1 MKKIILAL
9 FLFTAISAQAKEITV
24 TAYGEGDDYDWAVL
38 NAVENAVRQTSD
50 ITVEGKGLH
59 KLDVAATASVDANH
73 SAGYNSND
81 SLNTEEKKLQGVLP
95 QNNSFNG
102 SKQNSQQFNE
112 SASLNAMVG
121 VRDNSKNILA
131 KYKGSVSSYEVLEQ
145 TQENGKYRVKIKATV
160 IKEDVY
166 DSHDYKSKNLVKK
179 SEYSLAIMPF
189 KIARNASCLGKNL
202 SNSDTNAVISSLFI
216 EKLAP
221 SRKFNLVDRNN
232 LDDYASE
239 MVLIE
244 SDMTLPENKVKLKNV
259 AAADYILVGSV
270 DNFSASTHKEYI
282 PLTGETSYE
291 SYSKAKISY
300 RILETATME
309 IVSAGSSE
317 QKFSKDGAFSS
328 CENVKELLLKR
339 AIADAAEKILTDVFP
354 DYKPAHNSSSKKA
367 VKKSAPAQKPDYS
380 LQLY

>member
-9 FLFTAISAQAKEITV
+9 FLCTAFSAQAKEITV
-24 TAYGEGDDYDWAVL
+24 TAYGEGDDYDWAVM
-38 NAVENAVRQTSD
+38 NAVENAVRQTTE

-59 KLDVAATASVDANH
+59 KLDVAATASFDANH
-73 SAGYNSND
+73 SAGYSSSD
-81 SLNTEEKKLQGVLP
+81 SLNTEEKKLKGVLP

-102 SKQNSQQFNE
+102 SKQNTQAFNE
-112 SASLNAMVG
+112 SASANAMVG
-121 VRDNSKNILA
+121 VRDNSKDILA

-189 KIARNASCLGKNL
+189 KVARNAICLGKNL
-202 SNSDTNAVISSLFI
+202 NSSDTNAVISNLFI

-232 LDDYASE
+232 LDDYAAE
-239 MVLIE
+239 MALIE
-244 SDMTLPENKVKLKNV
+244 ADMTLPENKVKLKNV

-270 DNFSASTHKEYI
+270 DNFSASTRKEYI

-291 SYSKAKISY
+291 SFSKVKISY

-328 CENVKELLLKR
+328 CENVKELLFKR
-339 AIADAAEKILTDVFP
+339 AITDAAGKILADIFP
-354 DYKPAHNSSSKKA
+354 DYKPTGTAAPKQA
-367 VKKSAPAQKPDYS
+367 AKKSAPAQKPDYS

>member
-9 FLFTAISAQAKEITV
+9 FLFTAISAQAKDITV

-81 SLNTEEKKLQGVLP
+81 SLNIEEKKLQGVLP

-131 KYKGSVSSYEVLEQ
+131 KYKGSVSAYEVLEQ

-166 DSHDYKSKNLVKK
+166 DSHDYK
-179 SEYSLAIMPF
+179 
-189 KIARNASCLGKNL
+189 
-202 SNSDTNAVISSLFI
+202 
-216 EKLAP
+216 
-221 SRKFNLVDRNN
+221 
-232 LDDYASE
+232 
-239 MVLIE
+239 
-244 SDMTLPENKVKLKNV
+244 
-259 AAADYILVGSV
+259 
-270 DNFSASTHKEYI
+270 
-282 PLTGETSYE
+282 
-291 SYSKAKISY
+291 
-300 RILETATME
+300 
-309 IVSAGSSE
+309 
-317 QKFSKDGAFSS
+317 
-328 CENVKELLLKR
+328 
-339 AIADAAEKILTDVFP
+339 
-354 DYKPAHNSSSKKA
+354 
-367 VKKSAPAQKPDYS
+367 
-380 LQLY
+380 